1 MWGRA
6 GTCRLPCYNHDSKE
20 VVVAKK
26 WYSFFV
32 VTDEAQAASPSA
44 PAASPGTEPAP
55 RRASDLVPD
64 PPAAESV
71 PAASA
76 GPVDLSVVYDSAKIT
91 APAHGYTVLKVAEML
106 SSEHLRDLPADVKRK
121 SIMVALDAAGVT
133 VDEIVEDAVRR
144 DRALDTY
151 ERVLQQHVT
160 DLDAAIAA
168 ENARIEEEIA
178 RQAATLRARI
188 EENAQKLAAETA
200 ELLAWRTRKHQEEA
214 AIAEAVGY
222 FVTENPITRPS
233 GGVKDK
239 GDVNVR

>member
-1 MWGRA
+1 V
-6 GTCRLPCYNHDSKE
+6 

-32 VTDEAQAASPSA
+32 VTDETQTPSA
-44 PAASPGTEPAP
+44 GTPAASPAQDPAP
-55 RRASDLVPD
+55 RRASDLVSD
-64 PPAAESV
+64 TPAAESV
-71 PAASA
+71 LAASA

-91 APAHGYTVLKVAEML
+91 APAHGYSVLKVAEML

-121 SIMVALDAAGVT
+121 SIMVALDAAGVK
-133 VDEIVEDAVRR
+133 VDDIVEDAVRR

-160 DLDAAIAA
+160 DLDTEIAA
-168 ENARIEEEIA
+168 DNARIEEEIA
-178 RQAATLRARI
+178 RQAATLRAHI
-188 EENAQKLAAETA
+188 EENSRKLAAETA

-222 FVTENPITRPS
+222 FVTENPITKSS
-233 GGVKDK
+233 GV
-239 GDVNVR
+239 